1 MDNLVFLPEIADN
14 SLSIEKVCLHWVT
27 PDETIVNKG
36 DVLMEVTTNLGDTY
50 TVTAH
55 ISGVFMRLWEE
66 DLTIEKTRY
75 QEKEFKIA
83 DAPKVC
89 IGGIYDSYEEFVC
102 SFFKNKAKIAVD
114 SFTND
119 KTINWVYVAE
129 PIINFPFIIG
139 KSYAGFNILKLSR
152 NNLNRKDVGMGTAAF
167 RKVISISDN
176 FSKGISISFVFSEG
190 NSFIEFIYSQDKIKL
205 KKNDTISFLYDNG
218 NISDFK
224 LCNSPYKIGEKSK
237 TRYIKCQLYAED
249 IENLT
254 KSLISKWKISFADEQ
269 KPSIIDDVVPAKEK
283 VKIPMSLLM
292 GHYSLTDHLKRAKR
306 TPFLIQNYTKH
317 YIKVLKKEV
326 PNYEHP
332 SKTHKEIGPD
342 NHGVVFDWCYVY
354 LMRDQSNNYYKIGM
368 SKTPEYR
375 DRTLQSE
382 KPTIDMICNKRL
394 PSLKIAKAFEKAL
407 HNAFADK
414 RIRGEW
420 FSLNENDVAE
430 IVESLK

>member
-1 MDNLVFLPEIADN
+1 MDNFVFLPEIADN
-14 SLSIEKVCLHWVT
+14 SLSIEKVNLHWVT

-50 TVTAH
+50 IVTAH
-55 ISGVFMRLWEE
+55 KSGVFLRFWEE
-66 DLTIEKTRY
+66 DLTIEKTKY

-89 IGGIYDSYEEFVC
+89 IGGIFDSYEEFIS
-102 SFFKNKAKIAVD
+102 SFFKYNAKVGID
-114 SFTND
+114 SFTNE
-119 KTINWVYVAE
+119 KSINWVYVAE
-129 PIINFPFIIG
+129 PIINFPYITD
-139 KSYAGFNILKLSR
+139 KRYDSFNSLKLSK
-152 NNLNRKDVGMGTAAF
+152 NNLKRKDVTIGIGAF
-167 RKVISISDN
+167 RKVINISDYR
-176 FSKGISISFVFSEG
+176 SKGISFSFVFSEW
-190 NSFIEFIYSQDKIKL
+190 NSYIEFTYSQDKIKL
-205 KKNDTISFLYDNG
+205 KKNDTISFLFDNG

-224 LCNSPYKIGEKSK
+224 LCNSPYKINEKSD

-249 IENLT
+249 IENL
-254 KSLISKWKISFADEQ
+254 SNSQISKWRISFADEQ
-269 KPSIIDDVVPAKEK
+269 KPPVTEDVVPAKDN
-283 VKIPMSLLM
+283 IRMPFNALTGIL
-292 GHYSLTDHLKRAKR
+292 HLTDYYRRVKR
-306 TPFLIQNYTKH
+306 TPYLIQDYAKY

-326 PNYEHP
+326 PNYKHP
-332 SKTHKEIGPD
+332 SKTHKGIDPD

-375 DRTLQSE
+375 ERTLQSE